1 MNLYSKNLRGCARL
15 MRIALHELLKQL
27 REERNWSLEDL
38 SLKTQLG
45 VEKLSMYEK
54 GESTPS
60 IQTILKLS
68 NVLEVP
74 ASNLMDTLQN

>member
-1 MNLYSKNLRGCARL
+1 MTMK
-15 MRIALHELLKQL
+15 LHELLKQL

-38 SLKTQLG
+38 SKKTQVG

-54 GESTPS
+54 GELTPPV
-60 IQTILKLS
+60 QTILKLS

-74 ASNLMDTLQN
+74 ASNLMDGVQS

>member
-1 MNLYSKNLRGCARL
+1 MKGCARF
-15 MRIALHELLKQL
+15 MTMKLHELLKQL

-38 SLKTQLG
+38 SKKTQVG

-54 GESTPS
+54 GELTPS

-74 ASNLMDTLQN
+74 ASNLMDSVQS